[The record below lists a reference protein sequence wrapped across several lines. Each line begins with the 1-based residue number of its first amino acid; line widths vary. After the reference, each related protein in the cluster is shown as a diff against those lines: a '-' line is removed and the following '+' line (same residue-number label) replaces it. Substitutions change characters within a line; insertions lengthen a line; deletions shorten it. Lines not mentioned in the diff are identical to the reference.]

1 MNEREKEKLNY
12 LNIKI
17 ILTVNCPI
25 EFLLKHTSFQD
36 RLPFYLDY

>member
-17 ILTVNCPI
+17 TLTVNRPI
-25 EFLLKHTSFQD
+25 EFLLKQTSFQD